1 MEGQSRR
8 RDGGRFF
15 VSVGGAPLVAASM
28 KECWPKHVVISLMQE
43 IILSVAGCG
52 LCFVTVVCV
61 CVCVGEGVPTSSE
74 MRLLFRNML
83 CDA

>member
-28 KECWPKHVVISLMQE
+28 KKSWPKHVVISLMQE

-61 CVCVGEGVPTSSE
+61 CVGEDVPTSSE
-74 MRLLFRNML
+74 MRLLCRNML